1 MENNNIS
8 NKGNCGLVNLSN
20 TCYLNSILQTF
31 FNIYMKKYIL
41 STNIKLMRIFKKI

>member
-20 TCYLNSILQTF
+20 TCYLNLYYKHFLI
-31 FNIYMKKYIL
+31 
-41 STNIKLMRIFKKI
+41 IFI